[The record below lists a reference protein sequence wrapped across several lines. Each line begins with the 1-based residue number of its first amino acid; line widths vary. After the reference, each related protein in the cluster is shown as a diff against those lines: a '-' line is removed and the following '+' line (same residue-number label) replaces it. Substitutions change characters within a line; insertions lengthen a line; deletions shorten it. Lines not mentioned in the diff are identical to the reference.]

1 MKFTEMYLGLN
12 FPRILEDAKQGLRD
26 SKILE
31 QAAQY
36 KAAPRDTEEMKLWLF
51 DLAHGNLLDDEVL
64 SGFIKH
70 YVLRGLT
77 VDHIASD
84 IIYHTTYGELR
95 VAQAKA
101 SVLRVLMEAGKVS
114 ETDLQAQH
122 PEGEG

>member
-36 KAAPRDTEEMKLWLF
+36 KAAQRDTEEMKLWLF
-51 DLAHGNLLDDEVL
+51 DLAHGNLQDEEIL

-77 VDHIASD
+77 VDHIVSD

-95 VAQAKA
+95 VARAKA
-101 SVLRVLMEAGKVS
+101 SVLRVLMEAGKI
-114 ETDLQAQH
+114 ED
-122 PEGEG
+122 GECGK

>member
-1 MKFTEMYLGLN
+1 MKFMDMYFGLN
-12 FPRILEDAKQGLRD
+12 APRILEEAKRVSQD

-51 DLAHGNLLDDEVL
+51 DLAHGNLQDDEIL

-70 YVLRGLT
+70 YALRGLT

-101 SVLRVLMEAGKVS
+101 SILRVLMKEGKI
-114 ETDLQAQH
+114 
-122 PEGEG
+122 EGGECG

>member
-1 MKFTEMYLGLN
+1 MKFKDMYLGSN
-12 FPRILEDAKQGLRD
+12 FPRILEETKQGLRD

-36 KAAPRDTEEMKLWLF
+36 KATPRDTGEMKVWLF
-51 DLAHGNLLDDEVL
+51 DLAHGNLQDDEIL

-70 YVLRGLT
+70 YALRGLT

-101 SVLRVLMEAGKVS
+101 SVLRILMEAGKVS

>member
-1 MKFTEMYLGLN
+1 MKFRDMYFGLD
-12 FPRILEDAKQGLRD
+12 FPRILEEGKRLSQD

-36 KAAPRDTEEMKLWLF
+36 KAVPRDTEEMKLWLF
-51 DLAHGNLLDDEVL
+51 DLAHGNLKDDEIL

-70 YVLRGLT
+70 YALRGLT

-114 ETDLQAQH
+114 ETDLRA
-122 PEGEG
+122 